1 MAGLQHSFVDGI
13 RFDTDV
19 AYRVQGRGGSRYS
32 TLPLQLPVRLVT
44 ADSGDGGLLSA
55 VQCTA
60 LVCQKPFRQVLQW
73 FVAHGLTDVGKLAR
87 IHWPQGGGACV
98 QFEAIHTSHVKAL
111 AALALQSIW
120 EGDICMV
127 QLASRHG
134 SRWATV
140 VGVERLAREDP
151 RDGVHGSQAR
161 ALLLLD
167 PLAMEPWACG
177 YNARLELWHA
187 PKRATSVG
195 ADVEATAKL
204 RHLSGEVWPVRIQQL
219 IRVGLSPP

>member
-1 MAGLQHSFVDGI
+1 MAGLQYSFVHGI

-19 AYRVQGRGGSRYS
+19 EYRVQSRWGSRYHV
-32 TLPLQLPVRLVT
+32 LPLQLPVRF
-44 ADSGDGGLLSA
+44 ASAGSGEGGLLSA

-73 FVAHGLTDVGKLAR
+73 FVAQGLTDVGKLAR
-87 IHWPQGGGACV
+87 VPCLQGDVSHV
-98 QFEAIHTSHVKAL
+98 QFEAIRTSHVKIVAV
-111 AALALQSIW
+111 LALQSIW
-120 EGDICMV
+120 KGDVCMV

-134 SRWATV
+134 CRWVTGI
-140 VGVERLAREDP
+140 GVEWTARDDV
-151 RDGVHGSQAR
+151 RDRAHGDQAR

-167 PLAMEPWACG
+167 PQAMEPWACG

-187 PKRATSVG
+187 PTRATGVVPD
-195 ADVEATAKL
+195 AHATAKL